1 MSNKPGWIGTTL
13 NLFRTMRRWMFS
25 KDDIHVE
32 AAKGNL
38 ENLQSLLT
46 KNPELV
52 NLIDKMDYGTPLHWA
67 ALYGQAES
75 CKLLLEHGADLKLV
89 DDLGYSP
96 FRWAIDG
103 GEPGIVALL
112 IAHGADVNQKDQEG
126 RTPLDVALRKK
137 QHESAAILREHG
149 AKESGFRDAAT

>member
-1 MSNKPGWIGTTL
+1 
-13 NLFRTMRRWMFS
+13 MFS

-75 CKLLLEHGADLKLV
+75 CKLLLEQGADLKLV

-96 FRWAIDG
+96 LRWAVDG
-103 GEPGIVALL
+103 GEPGIVELL
-112 IAHGADVNQKDQEG
+112 IAHGADVNQKDQKG
-126 RTPLDVALRKK
+126 LIPLDIALRKK
-137 QHESAAILREHG
+137 QDECAAILRDHG
-149 AKESGFRDAAT
+149 AKESGFQVRTT

>member
-1 MSNKPGWIGTTL
+1 MSKQPGWIGTTL
-13 NLFRTMRRWMFS
+13 NLFRTMRRWLFS

-75 CKLLLEHGADLKLV
+75 CKLLLEQGADLKLV

-96 FRWAIDG
+96 LRWAVDG
-103 GEPGIVALL
+103 GEPGIVELL
-112 IAHGADVNQKDQEG
+112 IAHGADVNQKDQKG
-126 RTPLDVALRKK
+126 LTPLDVALRKK
-137 QHESAAILREHG
+137 QVESAAILRDHG
-149 AKESGFRDAAT
+149 AKESGFQDRAT

>member
-1 MSNKPGWIGTTL
+1 
-13 NLFRTMRRWMFS
+13 MFS

-38 ENLQSLLT
+38 ENLQSLLA

-52 NLIDKMDYGTPLHWA
+52 NLIDKMDFGTPLHWA
-67 ALYGQAES
+67 AVYGQAES

-89 DDLGYSP
+89 DDLGYSSL
-96 FRWAIDG
+96 RWAIDG

-112 IAHGADVNQKDQEG
+112 IAHGADVNQKDEEG

-137 QHESAAILREHG
+137 QEESVAILREHG
-149 AKESGFRDAAT
+149 AKESGFQDRTT

>member
-1 MSNKPGWIGTTL
+1 MSKNPGWIGTTL
-13 NLFRTMRRWMFS
+13 NLFRTMRRWILS

-52 NLIDKMDYGTPLHWA
+52 NLVDKMDYGTPLHWA
-67 ALYGQAES
+67 AIYGQAES
-75 CKLLLEHGADLKLV
+75 CKLLLERGADLKLV

-96 FRWAIDG
+96 LRWAIDG
-103 GEPGIVALL
+103 GEPGIVELL
-112 IAHGADVNQKDQEG
+112 IAHGADVNQRDQEG
-126 RTPLDVALRKK
+126 LTPLDVALRKK
-137 QHESAAILREHG
+137 QDESAAILREHG
-149 AKESGFRDAAT
+149 AKESRFNARDT

>member
-1 MSNKPGWIGTTL
+1 MSKKPGWIGTTL
-13 NLFRTMRRWMFS
+13 NLLRTMRRWIFS
-25 KDDIHVE
+25 RDDIHVE

-38 ENLQSLLT
+38 ENLQCLLT

-67 ALYGQAES
+67 AIYGQAES
-75 CKLLLEHGADLKLV
+75 CKLLLERGADLKLV

-96 FRWAIDG
+96 LRWAIDG
-103 GEPGIVALL
+103 GEPGIVELL

-126 RTPLDVALRKK
+126 LTPLDVALRKK
-137 QHESAAILREHG
+137 QDESAAILRDHG
-149 AKESGFRDAAT
+149 AKESRFQDRAI